1 MSRQRLGWTGAK
13 PVESRLTTKS
23 CGSSSNKL
31 IIDDAKVM
39 TCDLKL
45 SSFALAISNFS
56 RRSRRIFLSQTQVLL
71 FNSVKT

>member
-1 MSRQRLGWTGAK
+1 MSRHRLGRTGEK
-13 PVESRLTTKS
+13 PVESRLSTEL

-56 RRSRRIFLSQTQVLL
+56 
-71 FNSVKT
+71 